1 MTKKIDNVTIGSDP
15 ELFLFN
21 SVTRK
26 FVSSIGIIPGVKG
39 KASPMGNLGEGY
51 GLQID
56 NVLAEFNIPPTTDK
70 KAFVE
75 SISLAKGYISDYIH
89 GIHPSL
95 KIMCVA
101 AGNFPSDQ
109 LQSKES
115 QEFGCSVDYNAWTE
129 EPNEKPKGEM
139 TRLRTTGTHIHVGFD
154 EPKTSVRLEL
164 IKAMDLFLGVPSV
177 IIDPDTVRRKLYGK
191 AGAFRLTSY
200 GVEYR
205 VLSGY
210 FIRDERHMGW
220 MFDQTLKAINFVN
233 NNGIVDNSNN
243 KIVNCINNCD
253 KQAALDI
260 CSRYNLT
267 LI

>member
-1 MTKKIDNVTIGSDP
+1 MSKINNVTIGSDP
-15 ELFLFN
+15 ELFIYDRYTN
-21 SVTRK
+21 N

-39 KASPMGNLGEGY
+39 KAAPMGNLGEGF

-56 NVLAEFNIPPTTDK
+56 NVLAEFNIPPTNNRETFIK
-70 KAFVE
+70 NIEV
-75 SISLAKGYISDYIH
+75 AKEYISEFLMTKNQN
-89 GIHPSL
+89 L
-95 KIMCVA
+95 KIICA
-101 AGNFPSDQ
+101 ASATFPSNQ
-109 LQSKES
+109 LMSKEAL
-115 QEFGCSVDYNAWTE
+115 EFGCSVDYNAWTE
-129 EPNEKPKGEM
+129 EPNEKPKGEN

-154 EPKTSVRLEL
+154 DPKTSVRLEL

-177 IIDPDTVRRKLYGK
+177 IIDPDRNRRKLYGK

-210 FIRDERHMGW
+210 FIKNEKLIGW
-220 MFDQTLKAINFVN
+220 MFDQTMKAIQFINDGN
-233 NNGIVDNSNN
+233 IIDNSNN

-253 KQAALDI
+253 RELAVDI
-260 CSRYNLT
+260 CSKYNLT